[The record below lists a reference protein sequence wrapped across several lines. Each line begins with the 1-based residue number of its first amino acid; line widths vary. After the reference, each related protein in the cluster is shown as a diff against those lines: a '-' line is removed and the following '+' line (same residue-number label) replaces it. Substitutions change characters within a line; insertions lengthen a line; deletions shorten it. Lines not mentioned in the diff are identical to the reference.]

1 MPRLTNLGIDPL
13 SAPGI
18 TPGILALV
26 ITGLGTTLFLRS
38 IRTPTARSEGAH
50 AAWTRLTIAL
60 CLCLLYALGLV
71 GQIDFLIATALFV
84 FTFALL
90 FSETGQSLARRLLI
104 SALLAATTSVAVTM
118 LFERVF
124 LIRLP

>member
-1 MPRLTNLGIDPL
+1 M

-26 ITGLGTTLFLRS
+26 ITGLGITLFLRS
-38 IRTPTARSEGAH
+38 IRATKAQGESAS

-84 FTFALL
+84 FVFALL
-90 FSETGQSLARRLLI
+90 FSETGHSLARRILI
-104 SALLAATTSVAVTM
+104 SALLAATTAIAVTF